1 MYIWQHDDW
10 QNGET
15 PAFHWQNATLEP
27 LLDAIAQHQHHLLAS
42 HTTISKSQSGE
53 AQKAQLDA
61 LVQNAL
67 RTSEIEGETL
77 NLESV
82 RSSVINRLGMDNAGQ
97 VKGSVQ
103 TDALATLLI
112 DATTQPEQAIDIKI
126 LCQWQAALFP
136 GVQQNENVG
145 IGRLRSD
152 QAMQVISG
160 RIDRPTVHFEAPPR
174 SALESELQ
182 RFIQWFNQPP
192 DSLNMALRAGIAHL
206 WFVTLHPFD
215 DGNGRVTRA
224 LTDRALA
231 QAERTSIRYYSHSA
245 AIMSKRQQYY
255 DMLESSQRDS
265 LDITSWL
272 EWFLTVLIDA
282 MQQGQMRFERVVGK
296 TRFWQQHSQIA
307 LTERQIKVLNRL
319 LDTWGEQFIDGINA
333 SKYMSIAKVSKATA
347 TRELADLVKKQC
359 LIKQSGGGRSTRYE
373 IAGGPSL
380 SGL

>member
-1 MYIWQHDDW
+1 MYIWQLDDW
-10 QNGET
+10 QNGDA
-15 PAFHWQNATLEP
+15 PAFHWQNGVIDP
-27 LLDAIAQHQHHLLAS
+27 LLEILAQHQHHLLAS
-42 HTTISKSQSGE
+42 HTTLSESQSGE

-97 VKGSVQ
+97 IKGSAQ
-103 TDALATLLI
+103 TDALARLLVN
-112 DATTQPEQAIDIKI
+112 ATTQPEHEIDLEG
-126 LCQWQAALFP
+126 LCEWQAALFP
-136 GVQQNENVG
+136 GAKDKLDLGVG
-145 IGRLRSD
+145 CLRSE
-152 QAMQVISG
+152 QPMQVISG
-160 RIDRPTVHFEAPPR
+160 RIDRPVVHFQAPPR
-174 SALESELQ
+174 EALEPELK
-182 RFIQWFNQPP
+182 RFIHWFNHPP
-192 DSLNMALRAGIAHL
+192 DTLDKSVRAGIAHL

-245 AIMSKRQQYY
+245 AIMNKRQQYY
-255 DMLESSQRDS
+255 DILESSQRSD
-265 LDITSWL
+265 LDITRWL
-272 EWFLTVLIDA
+272 EWFLTVLTDA
-282 MQQGQMRFERVVGK
+282 MQQGQMRFERVIGK
-296 TRFWQQHSQIA
+296 TRFWQQHSQTA

-333 SKYMSIAKVSKATA
+333 SKYMSIARVSKATA

-359 LIKQSGGGRSTRYE
+359 LIKQPGGGRSTRYA
-373 IAGGPSL
+373 IAGGPL
-380 SGL
+380 WSGV